1 LLWTFTT
8 PRCKKLGQ
16 NYAHCSIK
24 QIIFIFL
31 GGDGLFLE
39 VNFSTNCFMKKQEDN
54 LYICPTK
61 YTVGFFPSVK
71 GLAHEIVLEA
81 LMRLL

>member
-1 LLWTFTT
+1 
-8 PRCKKLGQ
+8 
-16 NYAHCSIK
+16 
-24 QIIFIFL
+24 
-31 GGDGLFLE
+31 
-39 VNFSTNCFMKKQEDN
+39 MKKQEDN